1 MAARPGDDARMSR
14 VSVVVPCYNAGVF
27 VDDAVR
33 SALAQTWP
41 DLEVVVVDD
50 GSTDP
55 ATLAVLDGADWPRT
69 RVIRQLNAGPSAAR
83 NVAIREATGEFI
95 LPLDA
100 DDRIDPTYVEKAMAA
115 FAADPGLGIVYC
127 RATRFGAAEGAWSLP
142 DYALRE
148 LVIDNV
154 IFVSALFRKADWAR
168 VGGFGEHLRHGV
180 EDYDFCV
187 RLVNA
192 GCRVHQ
198 IDEALFHYRVQAESR
213 TSGFARDRGAVVST
227 YAGIFRDNIDFYARN
242 AEVLFEHRFALY
254 DELARYRARYGWLEA
269 AWARH
274 PRLARAAAA
283 LRGLMRRLA
292 GGR

>member
-1 MAARPGDDARMSR
+1 MGK
-14 VSVVVPCYNAGVF
+14 VSIIIPCYNAGEHIDETV
-27 VDDAVR
+27 A
-33 SALAQTWP
+33 SALAQTYP
-41 DLEVVVVDD
+41 DVEVIVVDD

-55 ATLAVLDGADWPRT
+55 ATRQVLARAGWPRT
-69 RVIRQLNAGPSAAR
+69 RILHQANAGPSAAR
-83 NVAIREATGEFI
+83 NAAIREATGEFI

-115 FAADPGLGIVYC
+115 FTADPGLGVVYC
-127 RATRFGAAEGAWSLP
+127 RATRFGAAEGPWQLP

-154 IFVSALFRKADWAR
+154 IFVSGVFRKADWAR

-180 EDYDFCV
+180 EDYDFWV
-187 RLVNA
+187 RMVSA

-213 TSGFARDRGAVVST
+213 TTGFARDRAAMVST
-227 YAGIFRDNIDFYARN
+227 YADIFRHNIDFYARN

-254 DELARYRARYGWLEA
+254 DELARFRARYGWVEA
-269 AWARH
+269 ALQRH
-274 PRLARAAAA
+274 PRLARIAAAVVH
-283 LRGLMRRLA
+283 GLRRLA
-292 GGR
+292 GRRA